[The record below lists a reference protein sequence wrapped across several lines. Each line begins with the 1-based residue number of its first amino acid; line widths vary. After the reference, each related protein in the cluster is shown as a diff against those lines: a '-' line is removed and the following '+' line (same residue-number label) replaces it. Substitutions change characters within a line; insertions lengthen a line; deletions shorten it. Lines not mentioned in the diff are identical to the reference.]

1 MIVTIHQPAFFPWWP
16 FFMKMNDADV
26 FVILRHCQ
34 FEKNGFQNRFQYE
47 DKWMTMPIKQGIE
60 SIYDKHYVNPH
71 DSWATIKRKISGPHN
86 KFLDDFDQDI
96 EESLWQTNY
105 NIIKRIALQLGI
117 NTKIILDEPTTLR
130 STERLVQICK
140 DLGATKYIAGTGGKK
155 YLDTSLFD
163 NESIEVQYQSL
174 NSCDKIHTIDKIK
187 GIHQ

>member
-1 MIVTIHQPAFFPWWP
+1 
-16 FFMKMNDADV
+16 MKMNDADV

-60 SIYDKHYVNPH
+60 SIYDKRYVNPH
-71 DSWATIKRKISGPHN
+71 DGWAKIKRKITGQCN

-105 NIIKRIALQLGI
+105 NVIKRIALQLGI

-155 YLDTSLFD
+155 YLDTTLFD
-163 NESIEVQYQSL
+163 KESIDVQYQNL
-174 NSCDKIHTIDKIK
+174 NSYDKIHTIDKLK
-187 GIHQ
+187 LVNKAQ